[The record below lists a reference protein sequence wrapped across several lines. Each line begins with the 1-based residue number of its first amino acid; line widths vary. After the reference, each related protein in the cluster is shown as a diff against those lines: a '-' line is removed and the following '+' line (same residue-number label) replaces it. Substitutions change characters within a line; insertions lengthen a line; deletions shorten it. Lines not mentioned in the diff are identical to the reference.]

1 MLGRHN
7 KKKMDRPYLVFLFM
21 SVFIFFIIS
30 RLFFLQ
36 VINRDEYVVKAQNQY
51 HIKAIESAKRGD
63 IYFSMNSEDQK
74 YPIATSK
81 IYYQLYAVP
90 RDIIDPEKVSQDLAN
105 ILSLDKDVIFNR
117 LSKPNDL
124 YEPIKNKISEEDAQK
139 IKNLNIEGL
148 NFVKENFRYYPEN
161 DLASQILGF
170 VSYKDNTSMGN
181 YGLEGYWD
189 DVLRG
194 VEAEMNYEKDAYG
207 NLITIGDR
215 DIKQVINGSD
225 LYLTIDQAI
234 ESFVCAE
241 LKVGVEE
248 YGAKSGSAIVVD
260 PQNGDILAIC
270 NYPSYDP
277 NHFFDVKDANVY
289 NNNAIFTAYEP
300 GSVYKPITMAMGLD
314 LGLVEPSTTYTDTGK
329 LLVDGYTIQNS
340 DYKSNGV
347 QTMVNVLEKS
357 LNTGAAFVAEK
368 VGRERFLDYSKKF
381 GFSKET
387 GIELKTES
395 KGDLRNL
402 NKKGKI
408 YLTTASFGQGI
419 TATPIQL
426 VMAYSSLTNGGYL
439 YKPRIVK
446 KIVNPDGKSID
457 MAPQVVSRV
466 ISEKTSKEISAML
479 ISVIENGH
487 TKSAQSKRY
496 YVGGKT
502 GTAQATDY
510 GLKGYVEGKTNQTF
524 IGFGPSRNPKFVIL
538 TKFES
543 PQREWAESTAGR
555 LFVKISEF
563 LFDYYK
569 LQPEK

>member
-1 MLGRHN
+1 MIGRHN
-7 KKKMDRPYLVFLFM
+7 KQKFDRPYLVFVFM
-21 SVFIFFIIS
+21 SIFILLIIA

-36 VINRDEYVVKAQNQY
+36 VINREEYVVRAQNQY
-51 HIKAIESAKRGD
+51 FIKAVESPKRGD
-63 IYFSMNSEDQK
+63 IYFSMGKENQK

-90 RDIIDPEKVSQDLAN
+90 RDIVDPEKVSQDLAN
-105 ILSLDKDVIFNR
+105 ILNLDKETIFDR

-124 YEPIKNKISEEDAQK
+124 YEPIKNKITESDAQK
-139 IKNLNIEGL
+139 IKDLKYEGL
-148 NFVKENFRYYPEN
+148 NFVKESFRYYPSG
-161 DLASQILGF
+161 DLASQVLGF
-170 VSYKDNTSMGN
+170 VSYKDNTTIGT

-189 DVLRG
+189 NVLRG
-194 VEAEMNYEKDAYG
+194 LEAENNSEKDAYG

-215 DIKQVINGSD
+215 EVKQAINGSD

-234 ESFVCAE
+234 ESFVCSE
-241 LKVGVEE
+241 LKLGVEE

-260 PQNGDILAIC
+260 PQNGDILAMC

-277 NHFFDVKDANVY
+277 NNYSKVEDSNIY

-300 GSVYKPITMAMGLD
+300 GSVFKPITMAMGLD
-314 LGLVEPSTTYTDTGK
+314 LSLVEPSTTYTDTGK
-329 LLVDGYTIQNS
+329 LTLDGYTIQNS
-340 DYKSNGV
+340 DYKANGV

-357 LNTGAAFVAEK
+357 LNTGASFVGEK
-368 VGRERFLDYSKKF
+368 VGRERFLDYAKKF
-381 GFSKET
+381 GFAKLT
-387 GIELKTES
+387 DIELKTES
-395 KGDLRNL
+395 EGDLRNL

-408 YLTTASFGQGI
+408 FLATASFGQGI

-426 VMAYSSLTNGGYL
+426 VMAYASLTNGGYL
-439 YKPRIVK
+439 YKPRIVE
-446 KIVNPDGKSID
+446 KIVNPDGKEVEI
-457 MAPQVVSRV
+457 APKIIRRV
-466 ISEKTSKEISAML
+466 ISEKTSKEIRAML

-487 TKSAQSKRY
+487 TKSAQSKHY

-510 GLKGYVEGKTNQTF
+510 GSRGYVEGKTNQTF

-569 LQPEK
+569 LSPEK